1 MTSFW
6 TQGDTPLTAPYRTR
20 RTPACIV
27 LKAPL
32 RVAVD
37 DGRMQYI
44 ATAEH
49 ARCVDG
55 WWTGRRVGDDGQSYT
70 VRYKPEHV
78 VGYLQ

>member
-1 MTSFW
+1 MTSFH
-6 TQGDTPLTAPYRTR
+6 TQGDTPSTAPYRIR
-20 RTPACIV
+20 RTSACII

-49 ARCVDG
+49 ARCTDG
-55 WWTGRRVGDDGQSYT
+55 LWTGRRVGDDGQSHT
-70 VRYKPEHV
+70 VRYRPEHV